1 MAGARS
7 SPIEFTLAN
16 VRICAAAIADWVK
29 QTEGADQ
36 RGVVVGHDRRFMSEQ
51 FAQAVAEALLGQG
64 VRVLYCDHGPVP
76 TPVVTFTVPH
86 TQAAAGVMVTAS
98 HNPAI
103 YNGIKVKTSAGAP
116 ADRTITT
123 VIETYADTRSLSG
136 EDIPADDVRGAVCRW
151 ALHAD

>member
-1 MAGARS
+1 MR
-7 SPIEFTLAN
+7 L
-16 VRICAAAIADWVK
+16 CAAAIADWVK

-51 FAQAVAEALLGQG
+51 FAAAVVETLLGQG
-64 VRVLYCDHGPVP
+64 VRVLSCDHGPVP

-116 ADRTITT
+116 ADRIVNHRDRDLRGHAPPERRRITP
-123 VIETYADTRSLSG
+123 D
-136 EDIPADDVRGAVCRW
+136 GAQRAVHRR